1 MGDRH
6 SKGRASVRTPQQR
19 RREQQSVVFV
29 AMLLF
34 SLVLVMLQIWLFV
47 AVLEN
52 VLAGKTAMVLAATAS
67 SFVILGINGWM
78 LRGIILMDRETR

>member
-1 MGDRH
+1 M
-6 SKGRASVRTPQQR
+6 RTPQQR